1 MNAFQYYVI
10 DSFIKAKDPSQDV
23 IRDGAPIDDEP
34 ELHHPRRSFNYT
46 EEASD
51 SDPEDGSKRL
61 LYPSRPLQRNPTSKK
76 PSGGTYVEEYDPN
89 YDGTSDNNA
98 TATHRGSPESGYFK
112 PGSRKTPTVGSQKS
126 RNSSMLLLPGSR
138 GPSTPGYADEENN
151 SISTGRG
158 SGHGRM
164 NLGDDD
170 STLVERE
177 EQ

>member
-46 EEASD
+46 EDASD

-61 LYPSRPLQRNPTSKK
+61 LYPNRPTPCNGQNKK
-76 PSGGTYVEEYDPN
+76 QPGTFVEEYDPD
-89 YDGTSDNNA
+89 YDGNSDNAA
-98 TATHRGSPESGYFK
+98 TLHRGSPESGYFK
-112 PGSRKTPTVGSQKS
+112 SGRSRKAPTVASQKS
-126 RNSSMLLLPGSR
+126 RTSSMLLLPGSR
-138 GPSTPGYADEENN
+138 GPSTPGYADEENV

-158 SGHGRM
+158 RLS
-164 NLGDDD
+164 LCDDD

-177 EQ
+177 DR